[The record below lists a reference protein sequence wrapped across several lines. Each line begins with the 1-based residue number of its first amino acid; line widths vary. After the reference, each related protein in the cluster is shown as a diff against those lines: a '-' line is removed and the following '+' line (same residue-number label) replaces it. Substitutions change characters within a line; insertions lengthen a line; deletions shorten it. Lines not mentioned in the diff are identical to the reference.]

1 MDHTPEGFIE
11 AIGSGDSDRVNAAID
26 ALEDAEPA
34 DRPAFAEAC
43 FERSVACYRDGD
55 GYQRQSVVRFL
66 DELYSC
72 AVMKPALG
80 RIGDPASPGGGLN
93 DEIVDWRPFREFY
106 LDAIR
111 DDDGRVR
118 RAVRKAIKNVCV
130 SADMIDDDGV
140 LEPLRSDLEEIA
152 AEETEEAKRKHIEE
166 ALSDVAFHT
175 QPRGARLRGALEGVL
190 KEMENR

>member
-1 MDHTPEGFIE
+1 MGHTPEGFIE
-11 AIGSGDSDRVNAAID
+11 AVGSGDSDRVNAAID

-43 FERSVACYRDGD
+43 FKGSVACYRDGD
-55 GYQRQSVVRFL
+55 GYQRQSIVRFL

-80 RIGDPASPGGGLN
+80 RIGDPAAAETGLD
-93 DEIVDWRPFREFY
+93 DETVDWRPFHEFY

-111 DDDGRVR
+111 DDGGRVR
-118 RAVRKAIKNVCV
+118 RAARKAIKNVCV
-130 SADMIDDDGV
+130 SADMIDDEGV
-140 LEPLRSDLEEIA
+140 LEPLRSDLEALA

-175 QPRGARLRGALEGVL
+175 QPQGARLRGALEGAL
-190 KEMENR
+190 KELKNR